1 MLLKMAKYIF
11 YGWVIFHCVY
21 VCVCVCVCV
30 CVFIHTASSW
40 ANHLLIDIW
49 VTSMSYRSPFLIALE
64 VNQPEFF
71 SHKNFTDK
79 GKLNHKRGWQDKSRL
94 FKVFPTRVPGPE
106 QPSTCC
112 LSRGWTDCL
121 SSQLSSPSLQSHR
134 GPWPWGRN
142 FASPS
147 IFTSSCHF
155 LFTTTLKGRGP
166 PLPAD
171 MGRTWSWKQRG
182 DVPRIPEW
190 AAEPEFGW

>member
-1 MLLKMAKYIF
+1 M
-11 YGWVIFHCVY
+11 
-21 VCVCVCVCV
+21 CVCVCV

-49 VTSMSYRSPFLIALE
+49 VTSMSYRSPFHIALE

-71 SHKNFTDK
+71 SHKIFTDR
-79 GKLNHKRGWQDKSRL
+79 GKLPALWVG
-94 FKVFPTRVPGPE
+94 
-106 QPSTCC
+106 
-112 LSRGWTDCL
+112 GWTDCL

-142 FASPS
+142 FASLS

-171 MGRTWSWKQRG
+171 RGRTWSWKQRG